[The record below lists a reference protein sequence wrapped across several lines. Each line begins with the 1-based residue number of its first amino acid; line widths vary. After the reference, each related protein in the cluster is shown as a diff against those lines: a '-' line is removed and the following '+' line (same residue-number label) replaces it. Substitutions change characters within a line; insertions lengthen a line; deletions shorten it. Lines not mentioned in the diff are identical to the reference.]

1 MKIPVVLVKTMFSGS
16 KSRGES
22 WCKVGRNQL
31 SKKTVI
37 FFLDKFEESI
47 GSEFLPK
54 TLLLCATVVYFFVH
68 QYNFTK
74 MTKKVHHMAWFCLH
88 IDPKKN
94 PENPENPENPGK

>member
-16 KSRGES
+16 KSREES
-22 WCKVGRNQL
+22 WCKFGRNQL
-31 SKKTVI
+31 SKKTDI

-74 MTKKVHHMAWFCLH
+74 MTKKVHHMACVFLS
-88 IDPKKN
+88 IRQKKN
-94 PENPENPENPGK
+94 PENPENPEK